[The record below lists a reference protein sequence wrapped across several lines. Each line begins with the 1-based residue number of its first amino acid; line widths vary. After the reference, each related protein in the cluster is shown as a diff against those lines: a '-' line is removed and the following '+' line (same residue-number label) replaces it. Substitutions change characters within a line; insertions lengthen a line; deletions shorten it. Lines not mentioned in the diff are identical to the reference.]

1 MKRRIIS
8 ALLLVCITAA
18 IASGCGSDEPV
29 ETVDLNSMTL
39 EEIEAQAKE
48 VGGDKK

>member
-18 IASGCGSDEPV
+18 IASGCGSDDPV
-29 ETVDLNSMTL
+29 ETVDLNS
-39 EEIEAQAKE
+39 
-48 VGGDKK
+48 GRD